1 MLMIFIVIGD
11 GGGVRLLGAMVVMGA
26 MMVMGGVMVD
36 WWLLGGGRWL
46 TVGYRERWWLYKS
59 TQNLVYADVS

>member
-36 WWLLGGGRWL
+36 WWLLGVVGGGGGRWL
-46 TVGYRERWWLYKS
+46 TVGYRER
-59 TQNLVYADVS
+59 